1 MPTLPQLKSTD
12 GSTSPR
18 SRRPVFVTG
27 CHRSGTN
34 LLYDILLAS
43 GGFAVYRGYI
53 PIYKT
58 LIPHFGAIGNIHNR
72 KRIIDT
78 WIRSKGFARS
88 GLEEQD
94 LIQKLLSGAHNGGD
108 FISIIMGEISQKQG
122 ADRWAVYDPDNLV
135 RIPNIKADIPDA
147 LFIHIIRDGRDIAL
161 SLRKMGGF
169 TPFPWSRQTRSLL
182 ETALYWEWMVRKGRA
197 YGREIPSDYIE
208 IHYEDLVNDSAST
221 LAQLSKFLDHD
232 LDYERVRQDGLQ
244 RKSNSS
250 FLGEMKPGS
259 DSPVHRW
266 KQRLSPAEVL
276 TLERHVGSCLVEF
289 GYDLSVPEAQGQT
302 HWWHAGTSAIYR
314 RFLDTKLWLKH
325 HTPMSRLAN
334 LSELEFR
341 EQSSGTDKQPSIRA
355 DSQD

>member
-1 MPTLPQLKSTD
+1 MLTLPQPKLTD
-12 GSTSPR
+12 GPTSQR

-53 PIYKT
+53 PVYKT
-58 LIPHFGAIGNIHNR
+58 LIPHFGSLENIHNR

-88 GLEEQD
+88 GLEAQE
-94 LIQKLLSGAHNGGD
+94 LVPKLLAGTHNGGD
-108 FISIIMGEISQKQG
+108 FLRIIMGEIAQKQDV
-122 ADRWAVYDPDNLV
+122 DRWAVYDPDNLV
-135 RIPNIKADIPDA
+135 RIPSIKADIPDA

-169 TPFPWSRQTRSLL
+169 TPFPWSRQTRGLL

-208 IHYEDLVNDSAST
+208 IHYENLVNDPAAT
-221 LAQLSKFLDHD
+221 LAQLSKFLDQD
-232 LDYERVRQDGLQ
+232 LAYERVRQDGLE

-250 FLGEMKPGS
+250 FLDEMKPGA
-259 DSPVHRW
+259 DSPVNRW

-289 GYDLSVPEAQGQT
+289 GYELSVREEQGKT
-302 HWWHAGTSAIYR
+302 HWWQAGTAALYR
-314 RFLDTKLWLKH
+314 SLLDTKLWLKH
-325 HTPMSRLAN
+325 NTPMSRLAN
-334 LSELEFR
+334 LSELELT
-341 EQSSGTDKQPSIRA
+341 EQAPATDEQPTI
-355 DSQD
+355 